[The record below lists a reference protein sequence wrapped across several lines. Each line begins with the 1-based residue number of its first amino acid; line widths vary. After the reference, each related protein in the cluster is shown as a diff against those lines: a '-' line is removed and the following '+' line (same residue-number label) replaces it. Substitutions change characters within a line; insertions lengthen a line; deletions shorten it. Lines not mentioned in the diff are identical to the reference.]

1 MERTEWS
8 RWRWRGGVIG
18 CLLAAALALALYLHY
33 GAGSAANV
41 GFPLDDS
48 WIHVQ
53 IARHVAAGQGWTY
66 NPGEP
71 TAATT
76 SPLWVMLI
84 TPLFWLPGEPTLWIK
99 ALGSALYML
108 TVYLTIGLA
117 RAVLRDDRIALLAGW
132 LAAWQPALIF
142 SALSGMET
150 PLFVV
155 LTLLALRCAQRSET
169 SARNAYLA
177 TAWLALAGWARPEL
191 WAALPL
197 LWGYWWWRRR
207 ELPATAWPRPRLL
220 VGGRVACFAL
230 FHLALWGHPLPTA
243 FYAKPA
249 AAYGATDSGG
259 VRWIFTLADH
269 FLRNVGEAIGTQ
281 NPLLL
286 MGLGLAL
293 VRCERRTAGQ
303 RAFLSLCL
311 ALVAWVCLL
320 TAVTNLGSVGF
331 HTFRRTAYFLPG
343 LTMAVA
349 TGVVMLWDEI
359 TAARLPAP
367 RSMRMAVAAV
377 LLLGMALAW
386 QANQLRHT
394 GALFANDLRS
404 INQGDVAAARWIAA
418 HTPSGALVAA
428 NDIGAL
434 AYVGQRRLFDLIGL
448 ASPDVIPILAETGPL
463 TSARSQRLKEKM
475 WAQGVEY
482 VVIFPTWFP
491 GLAQDPDLIPLQR
504 FVVERPTALAGNE
517 VVVYR
522 LEPP

>member
-1 MERTEWS
+1 M
-8 RWRWRGGVIG
+8 G

-33 GAGSAANV
+33 GARSAANV

-53 IARHVAAGQGWTY
+53 IARHVAAGQGWVY

-71 TAATT
+71 TAAST
-76 SPLWVMLI
+76 SPLWVMAI

-99 ALGSALYML
+99 ALGSVLYLL
-108 TVYLTIGLA
+108 TVYLTINLA

-132 LAAWQPALIF
+132 LTAWQPALIY

-191 WAALPL
+191 WATLPL
-197 LWGYWWWRRR
+197 LWGYLWRRRR
-207 ELPATAWPRPRLL
+207 ELPAVVWPWHLL
-220 VGGRVACFAL
+220 LAAASVAGFVL
-230 FHLALWGHPLPTA
+230 FHLALWGHPLPST

-249 AAYGATDSGG
+249 AAYGATDSGWM
-259 VRWIFTLADH
+259 RWLFTLADR
-269 FLRNVGEAIGTQ
+269 FLRNVGEAITTQ

-286 MGLGLAL
+286 VGLGLILA
-293 VRCERRTAGQ
+293 RFEQRSAAP
-303 RAFLSLCL
+303 RAFLGLCL
-311 ALVAWVCLL
+311 VLVAWVCLI

-331 HTFRRTAYFLPG
+331 QTFRRTAYVLPG
-343 LTMAVA
+343 LMIVIAAGVA
-349 TGVVMLWDEI
+349 ALWDEI
-359 TAARLPAP
+359 TVARLPAP
-367 RSMRMAVAAV
+367 PSLQMTVATAA
-377 LLLGMALAW
+377 LLGLALAW
-386 QANQLRHT
+386 QANELRHT

-404 INQGDVAAARWIAA
+404 INQGDVAAAQWIAA
-418 HTPSGALVAA
+418 HTPPGALVAA

-434 AYVGQRRLFDLIGL
+434 AYVGQRRIFDLIGL

-463 TSARSQRLKEKM
+463 ALARSQRLKEAM

-491 GLAQDPDLIPLQR
+491 GLARDPDLVPLQR
-504 FVVERPTALAGNE
+504 FVVERPTALAGDE

-522 LEPP
+522 LSPRR

>member
-1 MERTEWS
+1 M
-8 RWRWRGGVIG
+8 G

-48 WIHVQ
+48 WIHAQ

-66 NPGEP
+66 NPGAP
-71 TAATT
+71 TAAST
-76 SPLWVMLI
+76 SPLWVIAI

-99 ALGSALYML
+99 VLGSVLYLL

-117 RAVLRDDRIALLAGW
+117 RAVLQDDRIALLAGW
-132 LAAWQPALIF
+132 LAAWQPALIY

-155 LTLLALRCAQRSET
+155 LTLLALRCVHRSET
-169 SARNAYLA
+169 SARHAYLA

-197 LWGYWWWRRR
+197 LWGYWRLRRR
-207 ELPATAWPRPRLL
+207 DLPATAWPWHL
-220 VGGRVACFAL
+220 VLAAVSVAGFVL
-230 FHLALWGHPLPTA
+230 FHLALWGHPLPST

-249 AAYGATDSGG
+249 AAYGATDSSW
-259 VRWIFTLADH
+259 VRWGLTLADH
-269 FLRNVGEAIGTQ
+269 FLHNVGEAISTQ

-286 MGLGLAL
+286 VGLGLVLA
-293 VRCERRTAGQ
+293 RFERLTAAQ
-303 RAFLSLCL
+303 RAFLGLCF
-311 ALVAWVCLL
+311 ALTVWVCLL
-320 TAVTNLGSVGF
+320 TAAANLGSVGF

-349 TGVVMLWDEI
+349 AGVVTLWDEI
-359 TAARLPAP
+359 TAARLPAA
-367 RSMRMAVAAV
+367 RSLQATVAAAA
-377 LLLGMALAW
+377 LLGLALAW
-386 QANQLRHT
+386 QVNELRHT

-404 INQGDVAAARWIAA
+404 INQGDVAAAQWIAA
-418 HTPSGALVAA
+418 HTPPDALVAA

-434 AYVGQRRLFDLIGL
+434 AYVGQRRIFDLIGL

-463 TSARSQRLKEKM
+463 APARSQRLKAVM
-475 WAQGVEY
+475 QAQGVAY

-504 FVVERPTALAGNE
+504 FVVERPTALAGSE

-522 LEPP
+522 LRDGR